1 MTVDLCNQQSALPF
15 PEEYAAL
22 IRKTVETALSF
33 FDVAHPSVT
42 IAIVDD
48 ERIHELNLRY
58 RGIDRPTD
66 VLSFA
71 AREGMQLA
79 QPGKGEYLGDIAISL
94 PTARRQG
101 EEYGHGIR
109 RELAFLTAHG
119 MLHLLGYDHMT
130 PEDEREMFALQ
141 EEIMTKMGLP
151 RGQAVQ
157 IGSTAPDNNGEGENR
172 Q

>member
-1 MTVDLCNQQSALPF
+1 
-15 PEEYAAL
+15 
-22 IRKTVETALSF
+22 
-33 FDVAHPSVT
+33 
-42 IAIVDD
+42 
-48 ERIHELNLRY
+48 
-58 RGIDRPTD
+58 
-66 VLSFA
+66 
-71 AREGMQLA
+71 
-79 QPGKGEYLGDIAISL
+79 
-94 PTARRQG
+94 
-101 EEYGHGIR
+101 
-109 RELAFLTAHG
+109 